1 MFKMNQ
7 LRGIQL
13 PSPRFKSSPLPNEL
27 LSVNGYSHLQTF
39 FPTLTKL
46 LRLGSWNPK
55 DEIWMDT
62 IWRVCSIDCSG
73 TSGPC
78 MVKLAKNTDVSGVE
92 QLETTPAYLKV
103 AHLLDPI
110 QWIQGEY
117 ALPKESGL
125 PWHPRGLQ
133 KTWQKL
139 QDPGNQAYI
148 DTICSYA
155 VGRIREKDLS
165 PHFNLFYGA
174 FCARASKYR
183 YNLTDEFQSY
193 RKESWLWG
201 GLKRG
206 RFEFKVIN
214 KFDPSEPVPEDILKD
229 LLEEVNDCSSLK
241 SDILDMIDIKE
252 IDSCSIHSDSMSDV
266 VFESVEADAKSDTN
280 KSGSHV
286 ESQSGSGSLDS
297 SDSESEYAIYAEFN
311 DYPVMTIITEKNDD
325 TMDMLFEDFKEV
337 GAVPGTSG
345 WTKRWTAWIFQIVA
359 ALSVAQSILG
369 FTHNDLHSNNIV
381 WSRTEDK
388 FLTYKLRSGM
398 HFKVPT
404 YGKVFR
410 IIDYGRAIFR
420 INGQRFI
427 SDDFK
432 KGNDADGQYVF
443 QPLVQ
448 KFTKEIPPNASFDL
462 ARLTVSIIDGIF
474 PKKPSV
480 KSGGDILSKE
490 PGLIVYETTSELYN
504 LLWSW
509 MIDDEGKNIFINPG
523 GSERFPDFDL
533 YKHIAEFIHGAVPC
547 KQFFTAAFQLFRV
560 DEEKIV
566 EGEKVYSLFC

>member
-1 MFKMNQ
+1 
-7 LRGIQL
+7 
-13 PSPRFKSSPLPNEL
+13 
-27 LSVNGYSHLQTF
+27 
-39 FPTLTKL
+39 
-46 LRLGSWNPK
+46 
-55 DEIWMDT
+55 
-62 IWRVCSIDCSG
+62 
-73 TSGPC
+73 

-92 QLETTPAYLKV
+92 QLEDTPVFLKV

-155 VGRIREKDLS
+155 VGRIRENDIS

-174 FCARASKYR
+174 FCARASKYL

-193 RKESWLWG
+193 RKESWLWS

-206 RFEFKVIN
+206 RFNFKVIN
-214 KFDPSEPVPEDILKD
+214 KFDPSEPVPEDVLKE
-229 LLEEVNDCSSLK
+229 LLQECNDGDSLK
-241 SDILDMIDIKE
+241 SDVLDEMDIKDVE
-252 IDSCSIHSDSMSDV
+252 ECSIHSDSMSDV
-266 VFESVEADAKSDTN
+266 VFETAKSETKSS
-280 KSGSHV
+280 KSGSW
-286 ESQSGSGSLDS
+286 SAS
-297 SDSESEYAIYAEFN
+297 SYSEGDESEYVIYAEIT
-311 DYPVMTIITEKNDD
+311 DYPVMIIITEKNVD

-337 GAVPGTSG
+337 GATPGTAG

-381 WSRTEDK
+381 WSRTEEK
-388 FLTYKLRSGM
+388 FITYKLRSGM

-404 YGKVFR
+404 FGKIFR

-443 QPLVQ
+443 HPLTQ
-448 KFTKEIPPNASFDL
+448 KFTKEIPPNPSFDL
-462 ARLTVSIIDGIF
+462 ARLTVSMIDGIF

-480 KSGGDILSKE
+480 KVGGDVLSKE
-490 PGLIVYETTSELYN
+490 VGLVVHETTSDLYN

-509 MIDDEGKNIFINPG
+509 MIDDEGRNIFINPG

-533 YKHIAEFIHGAVPC
+533 YKHIAEFIHGAIPC
-547 KQFFTAAFQLFRV
+547 KQFFTPAFQVFRV

-566 EGEKVYSLFC
+566 AGEKVYSLFC